1 MRLYFTGHDYK
12 YAAEQ
17 MLLTLFPEQRPEYPE
32 GKPDS
37 DRIELKLSHGDKFT
51 TASCRLVLGGKVYH
65 GRAAVR
71 RELLTS
77 ELLTDRYC
85 QRLIKN
91 AIYRAALASGVHR
104 PAWGALTGVRRGRYS
119 VPCSPPG

>member
-51 TASCRLVLGGKVYH
+51 TASCRMVLGGKVYH

-85 QRLIKN
+85 QRLI
-91 AIYRAALASGVHR
+91 
-104 PAWGALTGVRRGRYS
+104 
-119 VPCSPPG
+119 

>member
-37 DRIELKLSHGDKFT
+37 DPD
-51 TASCRLVLGGKVYH
+51 
-65 GRAAVR
+65 RAEAQPR
-71 RELLTS
+71 R
-77 ELLTDRYC
+77 
-85 QRLIKN
+85 
-91 AIYRAALASGVHR
+91 
-104 PAWGALTGVRRGRYS
+104 
-119 VPCSPPG
+119 

>member
-37 DRIELKLSHGDKFT
+37 DRI
-51 TASCRLVLGGKVYH
+51 
-65 GRAAVR
+65 
-71 RELLTS
+71 
-77 ELLTDRYC
+77 
-85 QRLIKN
+85 
-91 AIYRAALASGVHR
+91 
-104 PAWGALTGVRRGRYS
+104 
-119 VPCSPPG
+119 